1 MIIVAQQPDT
11 SEKPPVVL
19 TQQDFKALL
28 SRHTKNYSSCAQG
41 LKYFCGGEERYTAY
55 PSLPCHTNPRDFFTD
70 LESRTQ
76 LNWDETGKLELAK
89 QYCLG
94 SARVL
99 LENVIANHGQDYDLV
114 KEGFLKLFPDNVSP
128 KL

>member
-1 MIIVAQQPDT
+1 MVQQPDT
-11 SEKPPVVL
+11 SRKLPVVL
-19 TQQDFKALL
+19 TQQDFEALL
-28 SRHTKNYSSCAQG
+28 SRHTKNYFSRIQG
-41 LKYFCGGEERYTAY
+41 LKYFSGSEERYTAY

-99 LENVIANHGQDYDLV
+99 LDNIVATHG
-114 KEGFLKLFPDNVSP
+114 
-128 KL
+128 